1 MRTLSLCVAAMVH
14 QQHEPHRNMADRSH
28 GPSASHISAQDSDQD
43 CEGLYVSGMVLAK
56 SLAQN

>member
-1 MRTLSLCVAAMVH
+1 MIMRTLSLCVAAMVH

-43 CEGLYVSGMVLAK
+43 CEGLYVSGMV
-56 SLAQN
+56 